1 VALNFPLEGSGS
13 DEKYAGVISFTAINT
28 STGSSRAA
36 AAASASSGGLGDLGR
51 FGRGDQSGTVQS
63 YGGAVNLY
71 LPQGITISD
80 GVGYENTDLGIIGA
94 GVAYGA
100 EALSNKGAS
109 AGISQILSDA
119 TSTIDRFKSNFSGTE
134 LAKYAP
140 ALAEMFPGVGSAV
153 AAGTGITANPHRRSI
168 FKDVALRQF
177 SFNFTMQP
185 TSADE
190 ANVIKEIVK
199 FFRVNLYPEKLGQIA
214 YKFPTKFEIK
224 FTYGGKEV
232 ANKLLPC
239 YMTSVQT
246 QYNPRSSSFHT
257 GGEFTETGISL
268 TFQEETTLDKQKI
281 AEGGY

>member
-1 VALNFPLEGSGS
+1 MALNFPLEGSGS

-28 STGSSRAA
+28 STGAQRAA
-36 AAASASSGGLGDLGR
+36 SVSAANLPSGAGRAEITSALAG
-51 FGRGDQSGTVQS
+51 GTVQS

-119 TSTIDRFKSNFSGTE
+119 TSTVDRFKSNFSGTE